1 MHGLH
6 HWHPWGAA
14 ATCTRRRER
23 WQRWRAPGRR
33 RWSGDVLARLSPA
46 YRAPSR
52 GGACGAG
59 AAAVPR
65 CRPGRSPGQGPA
77 RGYSGRLNL
86 SLRARPPIRHVCYC
100 RRGMQSHCRGRIC
113 STGEGAAEAAGYS
126 MLGCPTGAERLAVA
140 AASSALASDACR
152 QASACRALYS
162 RLHVPRLWEG
172 LRAPCGNC
180 GRGAPARS
188 SMVLTS
194 WGPSS
199 PALSAAPATAGA
211 APVVSSGSSKNTG
224 DSRLVW
230 RLDGGGCRCCTSQCP
245 AASDG
250 A

>member
-1 MHGLH
+1 M
-6 HWHPWGAA
+6 
-14 ATCTRRRER
+14 RRRHER

-33 RWSGDVLARLSPA
+33 RWSGDVLAWLNPA

-52 GGACGAG
+52 EGACGAG

-86 SLRARPPIRHVCYC
+86 SLCARPPIRHACYC
-100 RRGMQSHCRGRIC
+100 RRGMQSHCTGRSC
-113 STGEGAAEAAGYS
+113 STGEGAAESTGGPQAVQCSAARLELKGWQ
-126 MLGCPTGAERLAVA
+126 LRPPAVRWLRTHADRHRLAERCTVGCMSLVCGRNCVPHVA
-140 AASSALASDACR
+140 I
-152 QASACRALYS
+152 
-162 RLHVPRLWEG
+162 
-172 LRAPCGNC
+172 C
-180 GRGAPARS
+180 GRGAPAQS

-199 PALSAAPATAGA
+199 PALSATPATAGA
-211 APVVSSGSSKNTG
+211 APVVSAGSSKNTG